1 LIFPSGGGGSAI
13 FTGGNGGGSGSSNVP
28 VVQNSLL
35 AVDTNTSQSVTNDN
49 TKTTLYQVGIY
60 LESRG
65 DGAGGTELTATIAWT
80 SPAGDDRTVTLVLDG
95 NTSNIQMENYI
106 ILALASTDI
115 VVSTVFSST
124 SFHYDIGVSI
134 ALLPTG

>member
-13 FTGGNGGGSGSSNVP
+13 LTGGNTGNGGGGSVP

-35 AVDTNTSQSVTNDN
+35 AINTNVNQSVTNN
-49 TKTTLYQVGIY
+49 NVKTTLYQVGVY

-65 DGAGGTELTATIAWT
+65 DGAGGTTTVCTISWT
-80 SPAGDDRTVTLVLDG
+80 SPAGGPKSVTLVLDG
-95 NTSNIQMENYI
+95 NTTNIQMENYI
-106 ILALASTDI
+106 ILGLAATDLI
-115 VVSTVFSST
+115 VATAFSST
-124 SFHYDIGVSI
+124 SFHYDIGVTI